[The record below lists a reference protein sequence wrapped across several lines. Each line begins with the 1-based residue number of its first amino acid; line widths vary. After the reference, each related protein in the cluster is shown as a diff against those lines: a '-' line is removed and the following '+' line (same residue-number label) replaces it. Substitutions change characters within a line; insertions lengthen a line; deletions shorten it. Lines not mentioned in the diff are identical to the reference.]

1 MLMQDKVVLI
11 TGGAGGIG
19 QATAKLFLD
28 QGAKV
33 VLVDI
38 NESSLEKAMQS
49 LTSSQENIAII
60 QADVTNEADVKNY
73 VQETVSHF
81 GRIDVFFNNAGINGP
96 VAEITDLEKDA
107 FEQIMSINVTGVF
120 LGLKHVL
127 AQMKEQ
133 GHGRIINTASNAAY
147 IGSAG
152 MVGYI
157 ASKHAVAGITKTAAL
172 EAAPAGIR
180 VNAVA
185 PAAIDTQML
194 ADIQNNLTPGE
205 PEKSGEAI
213 KQGIP
218 VGRFGT
224 PEEVAQ
230 IVRFLASDEASF
242 VHGALYN
249 VDGGMQAD

>member
-1 MLMQDKVVLI
+1 MNDKVVLI

-19 QATAKLFLD
+19 RATAQLFLD
-28 QGAKV
+28 RGAKV

-38 NESSLEKAMQS
+38 N
-49 LTSSQENIAII
+49 QEALDNAKNALSAGDDRIKVV
-60 QADVTNEADVKNY
+60 QANVTDEDDVKNY
-73 VQETVSHF
+73 VKQTVDTF
-81 GRIDVFFNNAGINGP
+81 GKIDVFFNNAGVNGP
-96 VAEITDLEKDA
+96 FEMIKDLEKEK
-107 FEQIMSINVTGVF
+107 FEQVMNINVMGVF
-120 LGLKHVL
+120 LGLKHVIR
-127 AQMKEQ
+127 QMETQ
-133 GHGRIINTASNAAY
+133 GYGSIINTTSNAAY

-152 MVGYI
+152 MAGYI
-157 ASKHAVAGITKTAAL
+157 ASKHGVAGITKTAAL
-172 EAAPAGIR
+172 EVAGNGIR

-194 ADIQNNLTPGE
+194 ADIQNNITPGE

-218 VGRFGT
+218 AGRFGA

-230 IVRFLASDEASF
+230 VVLFLASDNASF
-242 VHGALYN
+242 VNGSLYN